1 MSHQRK
7 QGSTKIIARF
17 FVFIVFSV
25 ALLSLNPDSFLLGQ
39 SSTQETKQLGYALT
53 PVPFTNVQVFD
64 QFWSRRLETNRK
76 VTIPHCLKQCEIT
89 GRIENF
95 EIAGKLK
102 TGKFRTQYPFDDSDV
117 FKTLEAVGYV
127 LMRNRD
133 PELEK
138 KADEIIAKIAAA
150 QEADGYLYTARTI
163 DPKNPPVPWVGPER
177 WSNLYLSHELY
188 NVGHLY
194 EAAVAYYLA
203 TGKKNLLDVALKNAE
218 LLLSVFGPGKN
229 RSVPGHQE
237 VEIGL
242 VKLYLLT
249 KDKRYLDLAKFFLDE
264 RGKADGHKL
273 YGTYS
278 QDHKPVVEQ
287 TEAVGHAVR
296 AQYMYAAMA
305 DVAAYTGDTAYLKAL
320 DALWKDVIGGKV
332 YLTGGIG
339 AAGGIEGFGPAYELP
354 NATAYCE
361 TCASIAHILWNHRM
375 FLHYGDARYMD
386 ALERTLYNAF
396 LSGIGLSG
404 DLFFY
409 PNPLESFGQH
419 QRSAWFGCACCPP
432 NVARLMPQIPG
443 MMYTVG
449 KDNTLFINLFAASS
463 TDVTFGDTKVTIRQ
477 ETNYPWEGNVK
488 ILVLPAKETTFNLK
502 IRVPGWAEGKP
513 VPSDLYTYLNPEKTA
528 VSFKLNGKKITPKM
542 DKGYAVFNRRWRIG
556 DTVEVEFLM
565 PVRRVISHPAIKTN
579 EGKVALERGPLVYC
593 AEWPDNGGAVSNL
606 ILEDQAVLTAEWQ
619 ADLLGGL
626 MAIKGEA
633 LALKEGEKEGEV
645 IREKQTFVA
654 IPYYAW
660 AHRGPGEMSV
670 WLARNE
676 KKARPYPKPTIA
688 SRSKVTASNNRPTR
702 GVNDQWEPESSID
715 RSHPYLHW
723 WPRKGTLEWVQ
734 YDFEKPETV
743 SIVEVYWF
751 DDTGEGECRVP
762 QSWRVLYRE
771 GDQWKPVEN
780 LTPYPVTKD
789 TYCRVEFKPVR
800 TTGLRLEI
808 QAQKDFAAGILEW
821 KVR

>member
-1 MSHQRK
+1 MKFKKGPGKYILSSRVFMVL
-7 QGSTKIIARF
+7 F
-17 FVFIVFSV
+17 FILLLFPDFNLFS
-25 ALLSLNPDSFLLGQ
+25 SPR
-39 SSTQETKQLGYALT
+39 QEVREEKEPGYALT
-53 PVPFTNVQVFD
+53 PVPFFNVQIFD

-76 VTIPHCLKQCEIT
+76 VTVPHCLDQCEKT

-95 EIAGKLK
+95 EIAARMKK
-102 TGKFRTQYPFDDSDV
+102 GKFKTQYPFDDSDV
-117 FKTLEAVGYV
+117 FKALEAVGYV
-127 LMRNRD
+127 LGRFRD

-138 KADEIIAKIAAA
+138 RADEIIAKIAAA
-150 QEADGYLYTARTI
+150 QEPDGYLYTARTI
-163 DPKNPPVPWVGPER
+163 DPLHPPVPWMGPER
-177 WSNLYLSHELY
+177 WSNLYMSHELY

-218 LLLSVFGPGKN
+218 LLLSVFGPGK
-229 RSVPGHQE
+229 RRDVPGHQE

-249 KDKRYLDLAKFFLDE
+249 GDKRYLDLAKFFLDE
-264 RGKADGHKL
+264 RGRPDGHKL

-305 DVAAYTGDTAYLKAL
+305 DVAAYTGVAAYLKAL
-320 DALWKDVIGGKV
+320 DAIWNDVIKGKV
-332 YLTGGIG
+332 YVTGGIG

-361 TCASIAHILWNHRM
+361 TCASIAHILWNHRL
-375 FLHYGDARYMD
+375 FLHYGDARYID

-396 LSGIGLSG
+396 LSGISLSG
-404 DLFFY
+404 NLFFY

-419 QRSAWFGCACCPP
+419 TRSPWFGCACCPP

-443 MMYTVG
+443 MIYTLG
-449 KDNTLFINLFAASS
+449 KDNSVYINLFAASS
-463 TDVTFGDTKVTIRQ
+463 TDVFLAGTKVILRQ
-477 ETNYPWEGNVK
+477 ETNFPWEGKVR
-488 ILVLPAKETTFNLK
+488 IIVVPAKETSFTLK
-502 IRVPGWAEGKP
+502 VRVPGWAQGRP
-513 VPSDLYTYLNPEKTA
+513 VPSDLYTYLNPEKIQI
-528 VSFKLNGKKITPKM
+528 SFKLNGRKISPRL
-542 DKGYAVFNRRWRIG
+542 DKGYAVFNRQWRMG
-556 DTVEVEFLM
+556 DTLEIDFPM
-565 PVRRVISHPAIKTN
+565 TVRRVLSHPAVKTN
-579 EGKVALERGPLVYC
+579 AGRVALERGPIVYC
-593 AEWPDNGGAVSNL
+593 AEWPDNGGTVSNL
-606 ILEDQAVLTAEWQ
+606 VLEDQTPLTAEWR

-626 MAIKGEA
+626 MVIKGEVT
-633 LALKEGEKEGEV
+633 ALKQGEKEGEI
-645 IREKQTFVA
+645 IREKKTLVA

-660 AHRGPGEMSV
+660 AHRGPGEMMV
-670 WLARNE
+670 WLAREE
-676 KKARPYPKPTIA
+676 KKARPLPQPTIA
-688 SRSKVTASNNRPTR
+688 STSKVSASGNRPAR
-702 GVNDQWEPESSID
+702 GVNDQWEPEASND

-734 YDFEKPETV
+734 YDFEKPATV
-743 SIVEVYWF
+743 SVAEVYWF

-780 LTPYPVTKD
+780 LTPYPVARD
-789 TYCRVEFKPVR
+789 TYCRVEFKPVT

-808 QAQKDFAAGILEW
+808 QAQKDFAAGVLEW